1 MPTPSP
7 SHNPSPNGLRVVE
20 RCVDAR
26 RQCVAGQ
33 VEVRRVEYMVTQLVD
48 VLADLG
54 RLPRQRAAQL
64 VGRDGWRAAWLGLGC
79 RAACLGLGSRFG

>member
-1 MPTPSP
+1 MPRP
-7 SHNPSPNGLRVVE
+7 NPSPNPSPISLRVVE

-26 RQCVAGQ
+26 LQCVAGQ

-54 RLPRQRAAQL
+54 RLSRQWAA
-64 VGRDGWRAAWLGLGC
+64 
-79 RAACLGLGSRFG
+79 